1 MQNVCMSDFI
11 RIYFYDVILR
21 LRLAGGGGG
30 GNTFNKTLR
39 ITEN

>member
-21 LRLAGGGGG
+21 LRLAGEGGD
-30 GNTFNKTLR
+30 TFNKTLR

>member
-30 GNTFNKTLR
+30 NTFNKTLR